1 MSEKLD
7 PQSPAFSPQ
16 NPYKSWLVS
25 ASAGSGKTY
34 QLSRRFLHL
43 VAAGAEPSSILTV
56 TFTIKAAA
64 EMRLRILEDAARL
77 TNDEAF
83 AKEFAA
89 ASTIFH
95 APYKGRK
102 PPPLLPKT
110 AGDLILKASQS
121 LKITTIDAIFLEWV
135 ARFPHEAGAD
145 PAGQQTIPA
154 PFNLANRL
162 DEEMFRATAW
172 KALCRHI
179 SGKLDSG
186 DDPFLIEQLSS
197 EKLSGL
203 RKLIQELQ
211 SMDTYLWHEEMV
223 SGSAFTP
230 SDLDQVEDLPN
241 DDSETEELLLE
252 SIEDEISAV
261 ACVISN
267 RGKAD
272 AILTAL
278 AERSL
283 SGLQSATLFT
293 KSWTLNGQTVSK
305 KVRDQLPLEIAK
317 IEGEI
322 LRYGDLKKL
331 RYLNKKG
338 ALSYQLYQL
347 YRFFYNQLRFSRNAA
362 EFSDLVK
369 GSFALFNSAGS
380 LGVKY
385 LLTRTIHHLM
395 LDEFQDT
402 SILQWSVFKE
412 ITDHLLA
419 GESMD
424 IPPGADPSLFVVG
437 DEKQSI
443 YGFREA
449 DPEVMTFI
457 RESYAEQIE
466 IAPLNESF
474 RTANVVLSFVNNAFK
489 DLVPDFPTHR
499 TAETDGKVFIPNHGQ
514 VGILKTLPTKKTKPN
529 ATSDK
534 EDSDNASDDN
544 IGPENGKD
552 EGLTVAAQ
560 EADAIAGLLKHA
572 LTHNKDFPVYDK
584 RKKTWRPLNAEDCAV
599 LYRSGTHA
607 GLYEEAI
614 RRQDI
619 PCQREEEKG
628 FFARPEI
635 SDVLALLQYLATPA
649 DLVALLT
656 LVKSPI
662 VSIPDPI
669 SFKALEE
676 VQREGHKGPVH
687 SNEYLNA
694 LKKYCP
700 EFVSVLSDLLQSAT
714 NTPPHELILSCY
726 RKLNIIHAYSK
737 GPTQTENEA
746 RLAEI
751 NLIAL
756 ASRALKADSEGMST
770 LFDVCRYF
778 ASLKELDEIG
788 NAATAGDAVRL
799 MTIHKSKG
807 LEYPFL
813 IVADI
818 GRSFAKGDVNW
829 TQVREKS
836 GLRREDKVIFSGTKS
851 DRPIGEHWD
860 LSRNVKTAN
869 IRTIQEA
876 HRLLYVAL
884 TRAQHYLFITG
895 HEPSSGGGLKET
907 LYHQHLVGALATAD
921 SKDVV
926 IHGSTYSVRAAE
938 TAELNWSP
946 ASVNS
951 QATSY
956 QSLTFAPFAKGT
968 DQLKSEMVLVSP
980 SQLEKTKGKTRSRGQ
995 NGWQQLLR
1003 QEFLPPKMTAAIG
1016 TLIHRGVEYVLSDRR
1031 FDLTEE
1037 LAKLAIS
1044 DEASMR
1050 AANELYEKV
1059 QRSSVL
1065 PRFAKQPCQTEVNVA
1080 ALIED
1085 KIVRGSIDLITE
1097 EADGSILVVDYKT
1110 TRFELPLPEN
1120 HKRELDLLKKFM
1132 KDRGYDEQVKLYCQ
1146 AMRQIHPGRTVRGAV
1161 WFIDWDLLVVERK

>member
-1 MSEKLD
+1 MSSKLD
-7 PQSPAFSPQ
+7 PNSPAFSPQ

-43 VAAGAEPSSILTV
+43 VAAGAEPSSVLTV

-77 TNDEAF
+77 INDEGFAQEF
-83 AKEFAA
+83 AKSCAV
-89 ASTIFH
+89 FH
-95 APYKGRK
+95 EPHRGRK
-102 PPPLLPKT
+102 PPPLRPQQT
-110 AGDLILKASQS
+110 GELILKASQS

-162 DEEMFRATAW
+162 DEEMYRATAW

-179 SGKLDSG
+179 SGKLESG
-186 DDPFLIEQLSS
+186 EDPFLIEQLGS

-223 SGSAFTP
+223 SGTAFTP
-230 SDLDQVEDLPN
+230 SDLEAVADLP
-241 DDSETEELLLE
+241 DDDQETEELLLE
-252 SIEDEISAV
+252 SMEDEIRQV
-261 ACVISN
+261 ASVISN
-267 RGKAD
+267 KGKAE
-272 AILTAL
+272 AILAAL
-278 AERSL
+278 LDRSL
-283 SGLQSATLFT
+283 AGLQSATLLT

-305 KVRDQLPLEIAK
+305 KVRDQLPLQTAK

-338 ALSYQLYQL
+338 ELSYRLYQL
-347 YRFFYNQLRFSRNAA
+347 YRFFYNQLRFARNAA

-474 RTANVVLSFVNNAFK
+474 RTANVVLNFVNNAFK
-489 DLVPDFPTHR
+489 GLVPNFPPHR
-499 TAETDGKVFIPNHGQ
+499 TAVADGKVFIPNHGQ
-514 VGILKTLPTKKTKPN
+514 VGILKTLPSKKSKAEVP
-529 ATSDK
+529 AVTSDGGSEYPQSADGDK
-534 EDSDNASDDN
+534 RKDDSPA
-544 IGPENGKD
+544 
-552 EGLTVAAQ
+552 LAAQ
-560 EADAIAGLLKHA
+560 EAEAIAGLLKHA
-572 LTHNKDFPVYDK
+572 LTHSKDFPVYDK
-584 RKKTWRPLNAEDCAV
+584 RKKTWRPLTAEDCAV

-628 FFARPEI
+628 FFSRPEI
-635 SDVLALLQYLATPA
+635 ADMLALLQYLATPA

-656 LVKSPI
+656 VVKSPI
-662 VSIPDPI
+662 ASIPDPV
-669 SFKALEE
+669 SFKALVE
-676 VQREGHKGPVH
+676 VQREGHKGPLH
-687 SNEYLNA
+687 SNEYLTA
-694 LKKYCP
+694 LKAYRP
-700 EFVSVLSDLLQSAT
+700 EFVSTLATLLQSASKI
-714 NTPPHELILSCY
+714 PPHELILSCY
-726 RKLNIIHAYSK
+726 QKLNVIQAYGK
-737 GPTQTENEA
+737 GPTQTDNEA

-813 IVADI
+813 IIADI
-818 GRSFAKGDVNW
+818 GRSFAKGDINW

-836 GLRREDKVIFSGTKS
+836 GLRREDKVIFSGTKT
-851 DRPIGEHWD
+851 DRPVGEHWD
-860 LSRNVKTAN
+860 LARN
-869 IRTIQEA
+869 IRTANSRTTQEA
-876 HRLLYVAL
+876 HRLLYVAV

-895 HEPSSGGGLKET
+895 HEPSSGSGLKET
-907 LYHQHLVGALATAD
+907 LYHQHLLQSLDKG
-921 SKDVV
+921 SCSDVV
-926 IHGSTYSVRAAE
+926 INGSTYSVCKSTEQHMDWNTSIDRSTILSSEAA
-938 TAELNWSP
+938 LR
-946 ASVNS
+946 
-951 QATSY
+951 
-956 QSLTFAPFAKGT
+956 FAPFGKGT
-968 DQLKSEMVLVSP
+968 DPLRHELVLVSP
-980 SQLEKTKGKTRSRGQ
+980 SQLEKTKGKVRSSGEK
-995 NGWQQLLR
+995 GWQQLLR
-1003 QEFLPPKMTAAIG
+1003 QEFLPPNMTAAVG
-1016 TLIHRGVEYVLSDRR
+1016 TVIHRAIEYGLTDCR
-1031 FDLTEE
+1031 FDLSEE
-1037 LAKLAIS
+1037 LAK
-1044 DEASMR
+1044 EAVADKASIN
-1050 AANELYEKV
+1050 AAKELFEKV
-1059 QRSSVL
+1059 HRSAVL

-1080 ALIED
+1080 ALIND

-1097 EADGSILVVDYKT
+1097 DSDGAMLVVDYKT
-1110 TRFELPLPEN
+1110 TRFQGPMPEQN
-1120 HKRELDLLKKFM
+1120 QREIDLIRKFM
-1132 KDRGYDEQVKLYCQ
+1132 KDRGYDEQLKLYCETV
-1146 AMRQIHPGRTVRGAV
+1146 RQIHPSKTVRGAI
-1161 WFIDWDLLVVERK
+1161 WFIDWDLLLEV